1 MPIARYTRYLFCIDH
16 FFCDIVGAK
25 KKPNSGVDSL
35 LHNFIPDLYAKSI
48 YAIDLD
54 ELQNRGIKGII
65 VDLDNTLVE
74 SQCCEAT
81 PLLIDWL
88 NKVKQKDFRVMIV
101 SNNNKA
107 RVSKFARPLDI
118 PFIYGAKKP
127 LSSAFHKAL
136 SLLGTH
142 RYETAMVGD
151 QLLTDVFGGNR
162 VGLFTI
168 LVLPVSNTEGVFTRI
183 NRRLERVV
191 FHWLK
196 KRGLF
201 GWEEGN

>member
-1 MPIARYTRYLFCIDH
+1 MPSESLSYLFCIDP
-16 FFCDIVGAK
+16 FFYDIVSPK

-35 LHNFIPDLYAKSI
+35 LHKFIPDLYAKSI

-54 ELQNRGIKGII
+54 ELQYRGIKGII

-74 SQCCEAT
+74 SKCCEAT

-88 NKVKQKDFRVMIV
+88 NKVKQKNFRVMIV
-101 SNNNKA
+101 SNNSKA
-107 RVSKFARPLDI
+107 RVSKFAMPLNI

-127 LSSAFHKAL
+127 LPFSFHKAL
-136 SLLGTH
+136 KLLGTH

-168 LVLPVSNTEGVFTRI
+168 LVLPVSDTEGLLTRF
-183 NRRLERVV
+183 NRQLERLV
-191 FHWLK
+191 FHCLK